1 MVFTTL
7 QYRVVGQTAA
17 RLRKDAAWLYD
28 TAPQLKLL
36 QQFGRRCCASS
47 QAGFTWGHKLP
58 ARVQAAAGI
67 AAEVEHERVQHQSYS
82 KQKLPQA
89 ALLSATPSSGNQKQ
103 HTGAFARLPMVPV
116 STEII
121 ESALKRAGR
130 VSANKKL
137 KNEAQKARSRA
148 AKQMDTLTKEVAV
161 PLGVYMKGFPT
172 VQCLHPFEQA
182 MLELT
187 SGTQAYEKVLS
198 KVDSL
203 RKSILQVGKGY
214 AGRANKATTKAEA
227 AAICQEGFESVEA
240 LYLKLGGCVDE
251 LKQVAQKLRR
261 LPVVDP
267 SLPVVALVGAP
278 NVGKSSLVNVLS
290 SGVPEVCDYPFT
302 TRSIKMGHFYVN
314 GQRHQVTDTP
324 GLLERPLSERNAME
338 RLTLA
343 CLSHLPSAVLFV
355 LDLTA
360 QCGTSVQDQLAIRQT
375 LKQSF
380 PDKLWLDVFSKSD
393 LLTAHFQKADTLK
406 QYAAGSATLSQ
417 QLENPSAPFV
427 PDAQYESVSDINDAS
442 AVHEQQRASETG
454 GTTANTQQ
462 AGTRNHANF
471 ALADLD
477 IDNREQDDTEHACA
491 QQSGNSDTATLLRD
505 EQEDWGGVMDPAN
518 SMQQAVQAALMLPAA
533 LRISAVTQEGIET
546 LQLAT
551 MQLLNNPSNS
561 SVQKELT

>member
-1 MVFTTL
+1 M
-7 QYRVVGQTAA
+7 
-17 RLRKDAAWLYD
+17 
-28 TAPQLKLL
+28 
-36 QQFGRRCCASS
+36 
-47 QAGFTWGHKLP
+47 
-58 ARVQAAAGI
+58 
-67 AAEVEHERVQHQSYS
+67 
-82 KQKLPQA
+82 
-89 ALLSATPSSGNQKQ
+89 
-103 HTGAFARLPMVPV
+103 
-116 STEII
+116 
-121 ESALKRAGR
+121 
-130 VSANKKL
+130 
-137 KNEAQKARSRA
+137 
-148 AKQMDTLTKEVAV
+148 
-161 PLGVYMKGFPT
+161 
-172 VQCLHPFEQA
+172 
-182 MLELT
+182 
-187 SGTQAYEKVLS
+187 
-198 KVDSL
+198 
-203 RKSILQVGKGY
+203 
-214 AGRANKATTKAEA
+214 
-227 AAICQEGFESVEA
+227 
-240 LYLKLGGCVDE
+240 
-251 LKQVAQKLRR
+251 
-261 LPVVDP
+261 
-267 SLPVVALVGAP
+267 
-278 NVGKSSLVNVLS
+278 
-290 SGVPEVCDYPFT
+290 
-302 TRSIKMGHFYVN
+302 
-314 GQRHQVTDTP
+314 
-324 GLLERPLSERNAME
+324 
-338 RLTLA
+338 
-343 CLSHLPSAVLFV
+343 
-355 LDLTA
+355 
-360 QCGTSVQDQLAIRQT
+360 
-375 LKQSF
+375 KQSF